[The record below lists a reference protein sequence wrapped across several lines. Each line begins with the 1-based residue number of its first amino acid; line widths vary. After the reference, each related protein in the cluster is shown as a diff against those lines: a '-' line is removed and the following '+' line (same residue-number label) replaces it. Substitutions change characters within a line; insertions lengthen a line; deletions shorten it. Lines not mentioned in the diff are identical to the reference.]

1 MISTIFF
8 VSLELFS
15 RTKYAKTKTNNPYT
29 ILGVPKE
36 ISSSIK
42 LVYHPSFTMDEHD
55 FVHCVWTSLQA
66 DEESYNVAKTI
77 KNEKSWSIETINE
90 SEL

>member
-1 MISTIFF
+1 MISTLF

-42 LVYHPSFTMDEHD
+42 LVNHPSFTTDEYD
-55 FVHCVWTSLQA
+55 FGRCVWTSLQA
-66 DEESYNVAKTI
+66 DEESYYIAKTI
-77 KNEKSWSIETINE
+77 KNEKSWSMETINE